1 MADEGIMA
9 LSQGMQGK
17 QPQRQQQAVT
27 SADSYDAAQTALG
40 RVNPGEQAALK
51 EALRQNIGN
60 LQLTPQQ
67 LDALIQ
73 VLEYVSQHPGDYK
86 NLLQKMLEAGVLDE
100 GDMPPEYDPEFIGTM
115 LAVLNE
121 MQQMQA
127 AGAQEPMD
135 LSPVVQGLQPMG
147 MASGGLADIGQYLAS
162 KGRGGDSMLAHI
174 NPEEAAML
182 KRRGGSGT
190 INPNTGL
197 PEFKE
202 GALGG
207 VFDAIGGALKGVANV
222 AKDLLK
228 SPVGR
233 ILGTIAL
240 ATVLGPAGVGL
251 TMSGATAAG
260 LAGAGVSVLGGG
272 SMKEALISGAMGYI
286 GGGGTVM
293 GVNPVEAVG
302 SYLPGAAGGAL
313 NTGLATGLIGAG
325 IGKLGGM
332 STEDA
337 LQMGLTSGVSAG
349 GMKAFVGDPESYAMK
364 SKMLTLAEAGDP
376 SAAAELVSQQPFAS
390 NNAGPGLKVPPM
402 GSSMAYDPTLG
413 NFKTG
418 YDLYNPAASNV
429 PGMSPTV
436 GEGVNLSPEFTKVP
450 GMDKATGAGVRFS
463 PEFTNADLAR
473 GVGGTGGGTNYGF
486 RPVPPTSTTAAP
498 TGFFDKMVTGAGE
511 MYNTYL
517 SPDRAGLPSD
527 VSFFRKYGP
536 LAAAGTATI
545 AAFGG
550 MDSSPAEIDP
560 ITAGE
565 RARYAESRLRA
576 KARRDRIEK
585 GGYGLEGNRPSSYL
599 TPPAAPLIYAA
610 NGGYIGH
617 YAYGGDVDERR
628 QLVLE
633 RQAGYGLEGNQLS
646 TAPKRKRKVVK
657 LPPVTIFDGG
667 GGNDGGGGGGSGGL
681 PGYGA
686 YGNQGAFSNFL
697 SNIGLTS
704 AGQAVATDL
713 GNQLNPGLTLTG
725 ADISGGQF
733 SAPETSPNPSTGLQ
747 GQGTEGQ
754 TGLYG
759 DAAAGMSNTAQQ
771 GFRAGE
777 LAERNAFTEGIT
789 GALTSRGISSP
800 GAIAGGI
807 ASLGGG
813 SIDAVENAI
822 AQDISNAKM
831 EAAAMK
837 AADAAQY
844 GPQIAIQDARSAAA
858 QTAALNAALSAA
870 ESAAADTSNS
880 GGFTSGANPDGYGG
894 GDLGAFLAKGGPAR
908 MTHFPRRD
916 GPINGRG
923 TGTSD
928 DIPAMLSDGEF
939 VFTAK
944 AVRNA
949 GGGSRRKGAA
959 RMYKLMK
966 KLEGG
971 AVKGN

>member
-9 LSQGMQGK
+9 LPQGTGMQGE
-17 QPQRQQQAVT
+17 QPPVQQQAVT

-73 VLEYVSQHPGDYK
+73 VFEYVSQHPGDYK

-100 GDMPPEYDPEFIGTM
+100 GDMPPEYDPEFIGAM

-135 LSPVVQGLQPMG
+135 MSPVVQGLQPMG

-202 GALGG
+202 DGLTA
-207 VFDAIGGALKGVANV
+207 VFGAIGGALKGVANV

-240 ATVLGPAGVGL
+240 ATVLGPAGLGL

-376 SAAAELVSQQPFAS
+376 SATAELLSQQPFAS
-390 NNAGPGLKVPPM
+390 NNVGPGLKVPPM
-402 GSSMAYDPTLG
+402 GSSMAYDPALG

-463 PEFTNADLAR
+463 PEFTSADLAR
-473 GVGGTGGGTNYGF
+473 DVGGTGGGTNYGF

-498 TGFFDKMVTGAGE
+498 TGFFNKMVTGAE
-511 MYNTYL
+511 NIYDTYL

-585 GGYGLEGNRPSSYL
+585 GGYGLEGNRP
-599 TPPAAPLIYAA
+599 LIYAA
-610 NGGYIGH
+610 NGGIMTANKVRHLYNGGDAAGYGYGEGEGAAQGAGMGGYGSSGEGYGDSGQRSDLISNSTTMSTRENTPVFDSVTLNQANYPIVANEYNNALATKSLDQNQNLLSNFYGYQSPQQARDAFDSFVAEQGMRNEGGGRAKGGYIGRFSE
-617 YAYGGDVDERR
+617 GGDAGERR
-628 QLVLE
+628 RLAQE
-633 RQAGYGLEGNQLS
+633 RRRGYGLEGNLLD
-646 TAPKRKRKVVK
+646 TALAQARTGNAARP
-657 LPPVTIFDGG
+657 FDEYFVNNSGDPRG
-667 GGNDGGGGGGSGGL
+667 PGTGNTGTGQT
-681 PGYGA
+681 A
-686 YGNQGAFSNFL
+686 YGTLGNLAGEANRRGFTGLGGFLASGIPVGAEYNKV
-697 SNIGLTS
+697 NIDTGLTEK
-704 AGQAVATDL
+704 GQVTLADL
-713 GNQLNPGLTLTG
+713 AALSSYGGQPEGFTG
-725 ADISGGQF
+725 AD
-733 SAPETSPNPSTGLQ
+733 
-747 GQGTEGQ
+747 
-754 TGLYG
+754 
-759 DAAAGMSNTAQQ
+759 
-771 GFRAGE
+771 
-777 LAERNAFTEGIT
+777 
-789 GALTSRGISSP
+789 
-800 GAIAGGI
+800 
-807 ASLGGG
+807 SLGGF
-813 SIDAVENAI
+813 
-822 AQDISNAKM
+822 
-831 EAAAMK
+831 
-837 AADAAQY
+837 
-844 GPQIAIQDARSAAA
+844 GPS
-858 QTAALNAALSAA
+858 T
-870 ESAAADTSNS
+870 S
-880 GGFTSGANPDGYGG
+880 GGM
-894 GDLGAFLAKGGPAR
+894 AKGGPAK
-908 MTHFPRRD
+908 MTRFPRRD
-916 GPINGRG
+916 GPINGPG

>member
-1 MADEGIMA
+1 
-9 LSQGMQGK
+9 
-17 QPQRQQQAVT
+17 
-27 SADSYDAAQTALG
+27 
-40 RVNPGEQAALK
+40 
-51 EALRQNIGN
+51 
-60 LQLTPQQ
+60 
-67 LDALIQ
+67 
-73 VLEYVSQHPGDYK
+73 
-86 NLLQKMLEAGVLDE
+86 MLEAGVLDE
-100 GDMPPEYDPEFIGTM
+100 GDMPPEYDPEFIGAM
-115 LAVLNE
+115 LAVLHE

-240 ATVLGPAGVGL
+240 ATVLGPTAIGVSLGSAG
-251 TMSGATAAG
+251 TAA
-260 LAGAGVSVLGGG
+260 LASGTVALAGGG

-286 GGGGTVM
+286 GGGGTIM

-302 SYLPGAAGGAL
+302 GYLPGAGGTGIGAAGGAL

-337 LQMGLTSGVSAG
+337 LKMGLVSGVSAG
-349 GMKAFVGDPESYAMK
+349 GMKAFG
-364 SKMLTLAEAGDP
+364 
-376 SAAAELVSQQPFAS
+376 
-390 NNAGPGLKVPPM
+390 
-402 GSSMAYDPTLG
+402 
-413 NFKTG
+413 
-418 YDLYNPAASNV
+418 
-429 PGMSPTV
+429 GMSPDDYQTSTEIYKR
-436 GEGVNLSPEFTKVP
+436 GMNGDTAALKIYEGGNVAEMKAYLANTPAPVSIIQPKPVTAPAQALPFPGVPPAANAEFPGVP
-450 GMDKATGAGVRFS
+450 PA
-463 PEFTNADLAR
+463 TNAQMASLAER
-473 GVGGTGGGTNYGF
+473 YPAAMSASGNA
-486 RPVPPTSTTAAP
+486 VPSPNSADIYSRLAPGELSNSPYQSSLRSIPAAPAAGP
-498 TGFFDKMVTGAGE
+498 TGFFDKALTGAGK
-511 MYNTYL
+511 MYDTYL
-517 SPDRAGLPSD
+517 SPDRAGLPTD

-565 RARYAESRLRA
+565 RARYEESRLRA
-576 KARRDRIEK
+576 KARRERMAN
-585 GGYGLEGNRPSSYL
+585 YGLEGNRPI
-599 TPPAAPLIYAA
+599 APLIYAA
-610 NGGYIGH
+610 DGGYIQRFVAGSDEN
-617 YAYGGDVDERR
+617 GVLSDSERR
-628 QLVLE
+628 RLAQE
-633 RQAGYGLEGNQLS
+633 RRAGYGLEGNLLD
-646 TAPKRKRKVVK
+646 TALERARTGNAARSFDEYFGVNNSGDQRGPGTDNTGDGQTFYGGLGNLAAEAQRAGFPTIGGF
-657 LPPVTIFDGG
+657 LASGIPVGAAYK
-667 GGNDGGGGGGSGGL
+667 GGN
-681 PGYGA
+681 
-686 YGNQGAFSNFL
+686 F
-697 SNIGLTS
+697 
-704 AGQAVATDL
+704 
-713 GNQLNPGLTLTG
+713 
-725 ADISGGQF
+725 
-733 SAPETSPNPSTGLQ
+733 
-747 GQGTEGQ
+747 
-754 TGLYG
+754 
-759 DAAAGMSNTAQQ
+759 NTA
-771 GFRAGE
+771 G
-777 LAERNAFTEGIT
+777 LA
-789 GALTSRGISSP
+789 ALGSP
-800 GAIAGGI
+800 SAIA
-807 ASLGGG
+807 AMNSQNQR
-813 SIDAVENAI
+813 AV
-822 AQDISNAKM
+822 
-831 EAAAMK
+831 
-837 AADAAQY
+837 
-844 GPQIAIQDARSAAA
+844 QDAEQQSSASPFGP
-858 QTAALNAALSAA
+858 T
-870 ESAAADTSNS
+870 
-880 GGFTSGANPDGYGG
+880 GPDAPPGG
-894 GDLGAFLAKGGPAR
+894 GDTPEGDRGNVGSGSGYMAKGGPAK
-908 MTHFPRRD
+908 MTQFPRRD
-916 GPINGRG
+916 GPINGPG